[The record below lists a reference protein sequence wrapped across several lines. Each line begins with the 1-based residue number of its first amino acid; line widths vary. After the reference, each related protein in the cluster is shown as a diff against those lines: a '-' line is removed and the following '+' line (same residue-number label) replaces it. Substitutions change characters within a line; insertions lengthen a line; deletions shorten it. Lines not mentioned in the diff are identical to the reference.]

1 MGLVKQGMQNS
12 KLSRESDERKG
23 WSDDK
28 TYAEAA
34 RIKIGQLEK
43 DVQLYKG
50 QVANFSKTVG
60 EMGKE
65 LKELRFIT
73 ENIPKG
79 ILDSWR
85 RAYKFRE
92 DIKILIKHI
101 ESLPV
106 TEPDYIIDICEK
118 YKS

>member
-65 LKELRFIT
+65 LKELRSIRSMIPEGVWRAWEKVYKLEKEKSDLKEYGFN
-73 ENIPKG
+73 ENYPDG
-79 ILDSWR
+79 
-85 RAYKFRE
+85 E
-92 DIKILIKHI
+92 DFHK
-101 ESLPV
+101 
-106 TEPDYIIDICEK
+106 D
-118 YKS
+118 